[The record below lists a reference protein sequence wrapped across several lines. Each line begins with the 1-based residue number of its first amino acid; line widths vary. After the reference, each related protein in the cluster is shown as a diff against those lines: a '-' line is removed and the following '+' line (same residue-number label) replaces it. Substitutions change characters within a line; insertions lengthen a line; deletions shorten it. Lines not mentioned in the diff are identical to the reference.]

1 MEVDNKI
8 FNQVAVACTTEAIT
22 QQLVLHTTRENS
34 VKTANN
40 MLYMLS
46 LTVRRVSN
54 NISYNS
60 KTSKNTTVHQFT
72 YNMLI
77 FVVAARSIF
86 LFNFYLFVLI

>member
-1 MEVDNKI
+1 MKDDNKI
-8 FNQVAVACTTEAIT
+8 FNQVAVTCTTEAIT

-46 LTVRRVSN
+46 LTERVS
-54 NISYNS
+54 IILVITA
-60 KTSKNTTVHQFT
+60 KRQKNTTVHQYT
-72 YNMLI
+72 YSMLI